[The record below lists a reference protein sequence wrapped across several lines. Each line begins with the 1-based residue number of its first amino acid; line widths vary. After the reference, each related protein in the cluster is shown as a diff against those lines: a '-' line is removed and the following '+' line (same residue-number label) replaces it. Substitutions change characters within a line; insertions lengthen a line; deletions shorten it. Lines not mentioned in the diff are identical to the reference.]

1 MRLGLAAFAFATLI
15 GGSTASAECLTV
27 NQDGQLAEGVLSLG
41 TFEDANDRPEKAYI
55 LTLPAPTCLSDSDE
69 TDTVSSADT
78 IHIYSSD
85 EAVAQSLKQD
95 VGKKVKVKG
104 SPFGAIT
111 AHHHAPIVMEITE
124 IDSE

>member
-1 MRLGLAAFAFATLI
+1 MRLGVAVFAFATLI
-15 GGSTASAECLTV
+15 GASTASAECLTA
-27 NQDGQLAEGVLSLG
+27 NQDGQLADGGLSLG

-55 LTLPAPTCLSDSDE
+55 LTLPAPTCLSGSD
-69 TDTVSSADT
+69 DMDKVSSADT

-85 EAVAQSLKQD
+85 EAIAQSLKQL
-95 VGKKVKVKG
+95 VGKKIKVKG

-124 IDSE
+124 ISAD